1 MKEIKI
7 VLSGEKEEQIAQHI
21 MKSVYEAIN
30 EHGYCDINLCADT
43 IPEPRKDIQ
52 IPTSQP
58 SIKRVWGIA
67 KSPELKLTDEELH
80 LLVQAHTGKD
90 SIKALNKRELQT
102 VIRVLGNMKDSA
114 KKSERGRNR
123 YSGSEVTENQRKK
136 IYKLTQELGWDKP
149 ARVNGMCQKMFG
161 VSAVEWLN
169 YQQCSKLIEALK
181 SMLKRQKEKEEQDE
195 GLQAN
200 SDSQG

>member
-1 MKEIKI
+1 MAG
-7 VLSGEKEEQIAQHI
+7 S
-21 MKSVYEAIN
+21 
-30 EHGYCDINLCADT
+30 
-43 IPEPRKDIQ
+43 
-52 IPTSQP
+52 TSQP

-114 KKSERGRNR
+114 KKSERERGRNR
-123 YSGSEVTENQRKK
+123 YSGSEVTDNQRKK
-136 IYKLTQELGWDKP
+136 IYKLSQELGWDKP
-149 ARVNGMCQKMFG
+149 ARVNGMCRKMFG

-181 SMLKRQKEKEEQDE
+181 SMVRRQSAKEEQDE
-195 GLQAN
+195 GLQVD
-200 SDSQG
+200 SDSQE

>member
-1 MKEIKI
+1 MA
-7 VLSGEKEEQIAQHI
+7 G
-21 MKSVYEAIN
+21 N
-30 EHGYCDINLCADT
+30 
-43 IPEPRKDIQ
+43 
-52 IPTSQP
+52 TSQP

-136 IYKLTQELGWDKP
+136 IYKLLDGTSLQGSMECVRRCL
-149 ARVNGMCQKMFG
+149 
-161 VSAVEWLN
+161 VSVRL
-169 YQQCSKLIEALK
+169 S
-181 SMLKRQKEKEEQDE
+181 
-195 GLQAN
+195 G
-200 SDSQG
+200 

>member
-1 MKEIKI
+1 MA
-7 VLSGEKEEQIAQHI
+7 G
-21 MKSVYEAIN
+21 N
-30 EHGYCDINLCADT
+30 
-43 IPEPRKDIQ
+43 
-52 IPTSQP
+52 TSQP

-136 IYKLTQELGWDKP
+136 IYKLTSWMPRKEQTHEYSLQEDDKP
-149 ARVNGMCQKMFG
+149 RVNQYPGG
-161 VSAVEWLN
+161 N
-169 YQQCSKLIEALK
+169 
-181 SMLKRQKEKEEQDE
+181 EERTWH
-195 GLQAN
+195 
-200 SDSQG
+200 

>member
-1 MKEIKI
+1 MA
-7 VLSGEKEEQIAQHI
+7 G
-21 MKSVYEAIN
+21 N
-30 EHGYCDINLCADT
+30 
-43 IPEPRKDIQ
+43 
-52 IPTSQP
+52 TSQP

-123 YSGSEVTENQRKK
+123 YSGSEVTEPTEEDIQAHARAWMGQA
-136 IYKLTQELGWDKP
+136 YKGQWNVSEDVW
-149 ARVNGMCQKMFG
+149 CQCG
-161 VSAVEWLN
+161 
-169 YQQCSKLIEALK
+169 
-181 SMLKRQKEKEEQDE
+181 
-195 GLQAN
+195 
-200 SDSQG
+200 

>member
-1 MKEIKI
+1 MLNLSSDEMEALVEHREKLDAELEQLRENRMELEAEIEGKENA
-7 VLSGEKEEQIAQHI
+7 L
-21 MKSVYEAIN
+21 N
-30 EHGYCDINLCADT
+30 
-43 IPEPRKDIQ
+43 
-52 IPTSQP
+52 
-58 SIKRVWGIA
+58 
-67 KSPELKLTDEELH
+67 EELH